1 MTMKAMLVPCEHF
14 DALDNLLA
22 CAFQFASRFGSHVE
36 GVALRP
42 SFAEF
47 VAVDP
52 ISAASLPPVDWPNE
66 ESLRKT
72 RAAFDGFLT
81 HKGVPVAGAERKG
94 LGFAWS
100 NREPMTDGDLAGH
113 ARAFDIVVTSRP
125 GSGEHATRMSTLEAI
140 LFESGRPTLIA
151 PPKAV
156 PELGRNV
163 LIAWNSSTETAR
175 TIAFAMPVLEKA
187 ERVTVL
193 SVEGG
198 MVPGPS
204 GEELARNL
212 ASNGVPVTVLN
223 VKPGRQTTGEAILA
237 NATALGCDL
246 LIKGAYTQ
254 SRLRQW
260 IFGGATSHLL
270 ASAELPIFMAH

>member
-1 MTMKAMLVPCEHF
+1 MKTMLVPCEHF
-14 DALDNLLA
+14 DALDSTLI
-22 CAFQFASRFGSHVE
+22 CAYLFASRFGCHIE

-72 RAAFDGFLT
+72 RAVFDGFMT
-81 HKGVPVAGAERKG
+81 RKGVPIAGAERKG
-94 LGFAWS
+94 AGFAWS
-100 NREPMTDGDLAGH
+100 DQEPMTDGDLASH

-151 PPKAV
+151 PPKTV
-156 PELGRNV
+156 NELGRNV

-212 ASNGVPVTVLN
+212 AANGVPVTVLN

-237 NATALGCDL
+237 NTTALGCDL
-246 LIKGAYTQ
+246 IIKGAYTQ